1 VNKLKIAYLSSCDPT
16 DKKVWS
22 GTHFSIFSTLNK
34 HVGNVT
40 QLGPYAPKFQIFV
53 GKLLA
58 GFSQLVFGK
67 RYNYR
72 HSHLLAR
79 SYARFFNRK
88 LKEENFDFIIAPAAM
103 CELAYI
109 KTNVPIIYISDST
122 INLSINYHKALTG
135 LSRISEKETREIE
148 RLTYANANK
157 IIVSSNW
164 AKESLIF
171 DYRIP
176 DSHVVDL
183 PFGANMGLLPEK
195 SEALNKAK
203 VDCCR
208 ILFMGVYWESKGGSI
223 AFNCLVELL
232 KLGVNAELTICGCVP
247 PEEFKHENMN
257 VIPFINKNSK
267 EGMKK
272 LYDVFMQHDLLILP
286 TRFDCTPI
294 VICEASAF
302 AMPCFVADTGGVRGH
317 LNEGKNGYL
326 IDYNDN
332 GIGYARKIAEVFSN
346 KEQFETLKKT
356 TREEYDTRLN
366 WENYGKKLKE
376 LVDSIL
382 SNG

>member
-1 VNKLKIAYLSSCDPT
+1 MKRIKIAYLSACDPK

-22 GTHFSIFSTLNK
+22 GTHHSLYATLINY
-34 HVGNVT
+34 VGDVT
-40 QLGPYAPKFQIFV
+40 ILGPYSPKVQLFIGKVLNGIAQLIF
-53 GKLLA
+53 K
-58 GFSQLVFGK
+58 K

-79 SYARFFNRK
+79 TYGRFFNRK
-88 LKEENFDFIIAPAAM
+88 LKADNFDLIVAPAAM
-103 CELAYI
+103 CELAFI
-109 KTNVPIIYISDST
+109 KTDIPIFYISDST
-122 INLSINYHKALTG
+122 IELSLNYHKALTG
-135 LSRISEKETREIE
+135 LSAFSEKETLEIE
-148 RLTYANANK
+148 HLTYANAEK

-164 AKESLIF
+164 ACDSLMK
-171 DYRIP
+171 YYKIP
-176 DSHVVDL
+176 DIKVVNL
-183 PFGANMGLLPEK
+183 PFGANMGLLPDK
-195 SEALNKAK
+195 YEAVNK
-203 VDCCR
+203 DETDTCR
-208 ILFMGVYWESKGGSI
+208 ILFIGVYWESKGGSI
-223 AFNCLVELL
+223 AFNCLIELL

-257 VIPFINKNSK
+257 VIPFINKNS
-267 EGMKK
+267 EDGMKK
-272 LYDVFMQHDLLILP
+272 LYDVFMKHDILILP

-332 GIGYARKIAEVFSN
+332 GIGYAHKIAQVFSN
-346 KEQFETLKKT
+346 NEQFETLKKT
-356 TREEYDTRLN
+356 TREEFDKRLN
-366 WENYGKKLKE
+366 WHEYGKKLKE